1 MHRIVACGLGEHGE
15 DPHGPGVVERQE
27 PDARRAG
34 EPPGDLR
41 EGAAEPAIAVIEDDQ
56 RLRRGSQ
63 ADMLLNSGVTSA
75 SMAS

>member
-1 MHRIVACGLGEHGE
+1 MHRFVPHTLRE
-15 DPHGPGVVERQE
+15 DRQYSDGARVIEREE

-34 EPPGDLR
+34 DPPGDLG

-56 RLRRGSQ
+56 RLQGGSQ
-63 ADMLLNSGVTSA
+63 AGMLRNSGVTSA